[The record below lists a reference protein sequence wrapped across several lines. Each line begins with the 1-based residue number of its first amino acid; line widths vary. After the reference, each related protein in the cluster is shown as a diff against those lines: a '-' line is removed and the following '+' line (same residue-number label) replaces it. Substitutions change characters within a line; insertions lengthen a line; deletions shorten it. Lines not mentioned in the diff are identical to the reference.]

1 MSRLHGRGSRR
12 RKEQIRRLVTLGAAS
27 RRRVGTLFVVEADLS
42 EQRREH
48 HSSRAWYCAGAQED
62 AMSKAQ
68 KPLKPDDFPVNAEG
82 KKIKKQ
88 DGTPIANTT
97 IRPSLPTLPNASTM
111 TKPDAKKI
119 SGQPRYLLSG
129 SAGVGEFHAA
139 ARSSL
144 SAPRITIRST
154 SSGKG
159 RCSALASSHGA
170 HPLARESLPSPNILV

>member
-1 MSRLHGRGSRR
+1 MSRLYGRGSRR

-88 DGTPIANTT
+88 DGTPIANTDDPAVAADVAE
-97 IRPSLPTLPNASTM
+97 RLNDDEARREED
-111 TKPDAKKI
+111 KW
-119 SGQPRYLLSG
+119 
-129 SAGVGEFHAA
+129 SA
-139 ARSSL
+139 
-144 SAPRITIRST
+144 
-154 SSGKG
+154 
-159 RCSALASSHGA
+159 
-170 HPLARESLPSPNILV
+170 